1 MLKPPKKPKMSKER
15 YEFLENI
22 RTNDPRY
29 NGAIIDD
36 YPDEWADF
44 NIAYKY
50 YNYRISFSLTSY
62 KGQNYL

>member
-1 MLKPPKKPKMSKER
+1 MKPPKKPKMSKER

-22 RTNDPRY
+22 RTNDPHHNR
-29 NGAIIDD
+29 AIIDN

-50 YNYRISFSLTSY
+50 YNYRIPFLLTSY
-62 KGQNYL
+62 KGQ

>member
-1 MLKPPKKPKMSKER
+1 MSKER

-22 RTNDPRY
+22 RTNDPRH
-29 NGAIIDD
+29 NGAIIDN

-50 YNYRISFSLTSY
+50 YNYRIPFLLTSY
-62 KGQNYL
+62 KGQ

>member
-1 MLKPPKKPKMSKER
+1 MNKLFKKPNMSKER

-22 RTNDPRY
+22 RTNDP
-29 NGAIIDD
+29 NHNKIIIDN

-50 YNYRISFSLTSY
+50 YNYRIPFSLSSY
-62 KGQNYL
+62 KGQ